1 MNMHDRGG
9 TVFCVAAALT
19 CTLTGV
25 ASAQERVTLEEAI
38 ARAVQ
43 RGARLAE
50 VNARRAGAEAGEFG
64 AAAARMPVVS
74 VAGGYTRTNHVEE
87 FGIALPGQPLRLIYP
102 DVPDNIRSRL
112 DLQWPIYTGGRTAA
126 LEAVARAEKNAL
138 TEDLEALLA
147 DLRLEVTRAFWA
159 AVTARETER
168 VVSRAVQ
175 RMDVHVAALRVRLEQ
190 GLIPP
195 NEVTSAEAQRSRQH
209 LLAIEARNNRLVS
222 DADLRRLI
230 GGSGDLVPAADL
242 GTATFIKGTGTSPS
256 ENRPENAPVPAEKV
270 AVPLE
275 KVAVTQRAE
284 LRGFEQRLRASRG
297 REEGV
302 RSTSKPQV
310 AAVAGLDY
318 ARPNPRIFPRA
329 ARWEDS
335 WDVGVNVA
343 WTLWDGGRRKA
354 EQAEAAAATRAVRA
368 RMTELE
374 RQIAFEVQ
382 QRELE
387 LDSSRAAITAAED
400 GVRSA
405 LETQRVLGERYRAGV
420 ATSTDVLDAEGALL
434 QAELERTRALAN
446 QHLATARLARAAGR

>member
-1 MNMHDRGG
+1 MHDRGW

-19 CTLTGV
+19 CTLAGV

-43 RGARLAE
+43 RSARLAE
-50 VNARRAGAEAGEFG
+50 VDARRAGAEAVESG

-87 FGIALPGQPLRLIYP
+87 FGIALPGQPLRVIYP
-102 DVPDNIRSRL
+102 DVPDNVHSRL
-112 DLQWPIYTGGRTAA
+112 DLQWPIYTGGRTAM

-138 TEDLEALLA
+138 TEDLEALRA

-168 VVSRAVQ
+168 VVARAVQ
-175 RMDVHVAALRVRLEQ
+175 RMDAHVAALRVQLDQ

-242 GTATFIKGTGTSPS
+242 GTATLPS
-256 ENRPENAPVPAEKV
+256 VRLEQV
-270 AVPLE
+270 AG
-275 KVAVTQRAE
+275 TQRAE
-284 LRGFEQRLRASRG
+284 LRGFELRLQASRG

-302 RSTSKPQV
+302 RAASKPQV

-354 EQAEAAAATRAVRA
+354 EQVEAAAATRAVQA

-405 LETQRVLGERYRAGV
+405 FETQRVLGERYRAGV
-420 ATSTDVLDAEGALL
+420 ATSTDVLDAEVALL

-446 QHLATARLARAAGR
+446 QHLATARLARASGR